1 MNSDKKIKIGLAVF
15 LCSITAIT
23 LIKGTYAYPNTMAN
37 DGDSGRIVPLG
48 GDGGNNK
55 CWYCSATGEKITG
68 SVEYTPHWDCSTGW
82 KDCSVS
88 EPSPA
93 KPSPSPSVSPSVKP
107 SISPSEKPIIPSVE
121 PQVPACYLCTTD
133 QTKYYWGTNPPMSSE
148 VCSGPWV
155 ETGLPRYQCVYVEP
169 SPSPIQE
176 DGCYVCSTDSNNYY
190 WGLKPDN
197 GSNSCSGYWYNTNK
211 TQNACKPENVPD
223 NPNTGSFLLY
233 VAYVVGFSALIY
245 SGLNFYRYRKQNNK

>member
-48 GDGGNNK
+48 GEEACIQCGNN
-55 CWYCSATGEKITG
+55 YHLGNI
-68 SVEYTPHWDCSTGW
+68 VEDGCTVVKYKFCM
-82 KDCSVS
+82 VS
-88 EPSPA
+88 PTPA

-107 SISPSEKPIIPSVE
+107 SISPSKKPIIPSAE
-121 PQVPACYLCTTD
+121 PQVPACYLCATD

-148 VCSGPWV
+148 VCSGYWV
-155 ETGLPRYQCVYVEP
+155 ETGLSRSQCVYVEP

-197 GSNSCSGYWYNTNK
+197 GSNSCYGYWYNTNK
-211 TQNACKPENVPD
+211 TQNACNPEIVPD

>member
-1 MNSDKKIKIGLAVF
+1 MNSDKKIKIGLTIF

-48 GDGGNNK
+48 GDEVCLQCGNSYLYGPIGTEG
-55 CWYCSATGEKITG
+55 CTEVRFSFCMASPT
-68 SVEYTPHWDCSTGW
+68 
-82 KDCSVS
+82 
-88 EPSPA
+88 PA
-93 KPSPSPSVSPSVKP
+93 KPSPSPSVSPSKKP
-107 SISPSEKPIIPSVE
+107 TISPSEKPPIPSIE

-133 QTKYYWGTNPPMSSE
+133 QTKYYWGTNPPMSLG
-148 VCSGPWV
+148 VCSGSWV
-155 ETGLPRYQCVYVEP
+155 ETGLPRTQCGYVEP

-211 TQNACKPENVPD
+211 TQNACKPEIIPD

-233 VAYVVGFSALIY
+233 VAYVVGFGALLY

>member
-48 GDGGNNK
+48 GEEVCLKCGDDYHFGNDGTDDN
-55 CWYCSATGEKITG
+55 CIVVYDYSLCMASPT
-68 SVEYTPHWDCSTGW
+68 
-82 KDCSVS
+82 
-88 EPSPA
+88 PA

-107 SISPSEKPIIPSVE
+107 SISPSKKPIIPSAE

-155 ETGLPRYQCVYVEP
+155 ETGLPRSQCGYVEP

>member
-1 MNSDKKIKIGLAVF
+1 MNSDKKIKIGLTIF

-48 GDGGNNK
+48 GDEVCLHCGNSYLYGPIGTK
-55 CWYCSATGEKITG
+55 GCTVVDFSLCMASPT
-68 SVEYTPHWDCSTGW
+68 
-82 KDCSVS
+82 
-88 EPSPA
+88 PA

-107 SISPSEKPIIPSVE
+107 SISPSKKPIIPSAE
-121 PQVPACYLCTTD
+121 PQVPACYLCATD

-155 ETGLPRYQCVYVEP
+155 ETGLSRSQCVYVEP

-211 TQNACKPENVPD
+211 TQNVCKPENVPD

-233 VAYVVGFSALIY
+233 VAYVVGFGALLY

>member
-1 MNSDKKIKIGLAVF
+1 MNNDKKIKVGLAVF

-48 GDGGNNK
+48 GDEVCLQCGNSYHYGQIGTEG
-55 CWYCSATGEKITG
+55 CTVVDYSFCMASP
-68 SVEYTPHWDCSTGW
+68 TPT
-82 KDCSVS
+82 
-88 EPSPA
+88 

-107 SISPSEKPIIPSVE
+107 SISPSKKPTIPSAE

-155 ETGLPRYQCVYVEP
+155 DTGLPYSQCGYVEPSPSP

-233 VAYVVGFSALIY
+233 VAYVVGFGALLY

>member
-48 GDGGNNK
+48 GAEVCLQCGD
-55 CWYCSATGEKITG
+55 YYILTQ
-68 SVEYTPHWDCSTGW
+68 SVIEGCTEVGYKFCMASPT
-82 KDCSVS
+82 
-88 EPSPA
+88 PA
-93 KPSPSPSVSPSVKP
+93 KPSPSPSVSPSKKP
-107 SISPSEKPIIPSVE
+107 TISPSEKPTIPSVE
-121 PQVPACYLCTTD
+121 PQVPACYLCATD

-155 ETGLPRYQCVYVEP
+155 DTGLPRSQCGYVEP

>member
-48 GDGGNNK
+48 GDEVCLHCGNSYLYGPIGTK
-55 CWYCSATGEKITG
+55 GCTVVDFSFCMASPT
-68 SVEYTPHWDCSTGW
+68 
-82 KDCSVS
+82 
-88 EPSPA
+88 PA

-107 SISPSEKPIIPSVE
+107 SISPSKKPIIPSAE
-121 PQVPACYLCTTD
+121 PQVPACYLCATD

-155 ETGLPRYQCVYVEP
+155 ETGLSRSQCVYVEP

-233 VAYVVGFSALIY
+233 VAYVVGFGALLY

>member
-1 MNSDKKIKIGLAVF
+1 MNSDKKIKIGLTIF

-37 DGDSGRIVPLG
+37 DGDSGKIVPLG
-48 GDGGNNK
+48 GDEVCLQCGNSYHYGQIGTAG
-55 CWYCSATGEKITG
+55 CTMVDFSFCMASPT
-68 SVEYTPHWDCSTGW
+68 
-82 KDCSVS
+82 
-88 EPSPA
+88 PA
-93 KPSPSPSVSPSVKP
+93 KPSPSPSVSPSKKP
-107 SISPSEKPIIPSVE
+107 TISPSEKPPIPSIE

-133 QTKYYWGTNPPMSSE
+133 QTKYYWGTNPPMSLG
-148 VCSGPWV
+148 VCSGSWV
-155 ETGLPRYQCVYVEP
+155 ETGLPRTQCGYVEP

-211 TQNACKPENVPD
+211 TQNACKPEIIPD

-233 VAYVVGFSALIY
+233 VAYVVGFGALLY

>member
-1 MNSDKKIKIGLAVF
+1 MNSDKKIKIGLTIF

-48 GDGGNNK
+48 GDEVCLQCGNSYLYGPIGTEG
-55 CWYCSATGEKITG
+55 CIVVDFSFCMASPT
-68 SVEYTPHWDCSTGW
+68 
-82 KDCSVS
+82 
-88 EPSPA
+88 PA
-93 KPSPSPSVSPSVKP
+93 KPSPSPSVSPSKKP
-107 SISPSEKPIIPSVE
+107 TISPSEKPIIPSAE
-121 PQVPACYLCTTD
+121 PQVPVCYLCTTD

-155 ETGLPRYQCVYVEP
+155 ETGLPRSQCVYVEP

-197 GSNSCSGYWYNTNK
+197 GSKSCSGYWFNSNK
-211 TQNACKPENVPD
+211 TQNACKPENIPD

-233 VAYVVGFSALIY
+233 VAYVVGFGALLY

>member
-107 SISPSEKPIIPSVE
+107 
-121 PQVPACYLCTTD
+121 
-133 QTKYYWGTNPPMSSE
+133 
-148 VCSGPWV
+148 
-155 ETGLPRYQCVYVEP
+155 
-169 SPSPIQE
+169 
-176 DGCYVCSTDSNNYY
+176 
-190 WGLKPDN
+190 
-197 GSNSCSGYWYNTNK
+197 
-211 TQNACKPENVPD
+211 
-223 NPNTGSFLLY
+223 
-233 VAYVVGFSALIY
+233 
-245 SGLNFYRYRKQNNK
+245 